1 MVTVPADRSHRRRT
15 PPLGG
20 SLVYLLLNFP
30 IGVFSFVLITT
41 LVSFGLSTIVV
52 WIGLPALAFLLLFV
66 RAAGRVERGRV
77 FALLD
82 VYIDDPY
89 LPLPPSGLKAR
100 WARRLKDPASW
111 RDLGYLYLLF
121 PVALVEFVLLVTA
134 WSVSLAMVTLPVYYR
149 FLPDGVYAFPSNDL
163 RWFTVDS
170 FVSALPWTALGVLFA
185 AISMALTK
193 GLASMHAALATA
205 MLRPTPAQ
213 RQRME
218 RSWNEIDG
226 ITVAG

>member
-20 SLVYLLLNFP
+20 SLAYLLLNFP
-30 IGVFSFVLITT
+30 IGVFSFALITA
-41 LVSFGLSTIVV
+41 LGSAGLGTVVV
-52 WIGLPALAFLLLFV
+52 WIGVPLLALLLLFV
-66 RAAGRVERGRV
+66 RAAGRMERGRV

-89 LPLPPSGLKAR
+89 LPLPISGQKQR
-100 WARRLKDPASW
+100 WLRRLKDPATW

-121 PVALVEFVLLVTA
+121 PLAVVEFVLVVTA
-134 WSVSLAMVTLPVYYR
+134 WAVSLGLAALPVYYR
-149 FLPDGVYAFPSNDL
+149 FLPGGVYAFPSDDL

-170 FVSALPWTALGVLFA
+170 FVSALPWAALGVLFA
-185 AISMALTK
+185 AVSIALTK
-193 GLASMHAALATA
+193 GLASMHAALATG

-213 RQRME
+213 RRRME

-226 ITVAG
+226 MTVAG